1 MKARAFRRGSVIRAY
16 SPERTTRLTG
26 GSDYNAGEWRMKILI
41 VEDDRTLNDGIALSL
56 GRENVRQA

>member
-1 MKARAFRRGSVIRAY
+1 MIFY
-16 SPERTTRLTG
+16 SWNAIALPRQ
-26 GSDYNAGEWRMKILI
+26 SYSYYNAGEWRMKILI